1 MPVGFPKERL
11 AVVTQSLR
19 SGRVTVM
26 YVLPPVLALLSFESR
41 KYAIDSF
48 VLGQGK
54 EQFYLVYLFVTFST
68 VKKLLT

>member
-11 AVVTQSLR
+11 AGVTQSLR

-26 YVLPPVLALLSFESR
+26 YVLPPVLKLLSFESR